1 MEESVKR
8 NSEDFRKMRVKSLV
22 QEIRIIALVDVDKDG
37 DVIENELV
45 IDSLRRP
52 LPIPYNEE
60 Q

>member
-1 MEESVKR
+1 MEAVGEH
-8 NSEDFRKMRVKSLV
+8 FREIRVKSLV
-22 QEIRIIALVDVDKDG
+22 QEIRVIALVDENEDGKD
-37 DVIENELV
+37 DTPTVEKELV